1 MDSAPAQAQQQELPA
16 ATPLERVMTSI
27 SIPQRV
33 PKEKSEPAPQ
43 KPYLVRVIA
52 GSVEEDEF
60 PLNLNGTT
68 TIGRKF
74 CDVVFPDD
82 IYLSER
88 HASIVH
94 GPDGFSL
101 RDDGS
106 STGVFVKAVE
116 GKSIEVSTS
125 DLLRLGRQFLVFN
138 NDNGSFGFTQYDQTG
153 KEVKRYNLSDKT
165 IVLGR
170 EAPDITLDPK
180 DMTLSRRHLSI
191 SVKDGKMFIKDLKS
205 VNGTYLKV
213 RSAVTLEDGDQ
224 FRVGQQA
231 FKLSYQKQQAP
242 TKVHVTTR
250 VSIPPKFSQTPLPV
264 AQPAPA
270 VAATGM
276 SVVIRNVG
284 KSFSFAA
291 GQTLCE
297 VAEKGGVK
305 IVAECHAGI
314 CGSDPVK
321 IISGKENLNPMGA
334 EEKGTLEDICG
345 VSPEECRLACM
356 AFGVFPDREEDVISA
371 KGQLFVVADGMGGH
385 QGGREASSLAV
396 QRIMESYDRGNATD
410 VPQSL
415 VAAMQAANEEIHN
428 ASLASTALSGMGTTC
443 VVLLVKDRRVYV
455 AHVGDSR
462 VYSVTKRGIKQ
473 VTEDHSTVAE
483 MTRRGILTPEE
494 AKYHPER
501 SVLYRALGTASSTEI
516 DAQPEIVV
524 TSNEW
529 FVLCTDG
536 LSNMVED
543 DEIQKIVTSREP
555 QEACDELVRLANE
568 RGGYDNITI
577 AVVRVKVEDSFI
589 DRMMS

>member
-1 MDSAPAQAQQQELPA
+1 DRRVISGRPNETSHLEFSKEFVIACIGEDIPEAFLNSIGVFMVTGGPANKKRMTVTPLLETQQPNVYLIGDILSQAYLETDDFKADPTTFREIKHRGNIKAALCDGVLVTEVIAQRIAGKKEIDVELKFVDSAPAQAQQQELPA

-74 CDVVFPDD
+74 CDIVFPDD

-138 NDNGSFGFTQYDQTG
+138 KDNGSFGFTHYDQLG
-153 KEVKRYNLSDKT
+153 KEVKRYGLDEKT

-170 EAPDITLDPK
+170 EAPDVTLDPK

-191 SVKDGKMFIKDLKS
+191 SVKHGKLFIKDLKS

-356 AFGVFPDREEDVISA
+356 AKP
-371 KGQLFVVADGMGGH
+371 KG
-385 QGGREASSLAV
+385 AV
-396 QRIMESYDRGNATD
+396 EF
-410 VPQSL
+410 
-415 VAAMQAANEEIHN
+415 EI
-428 ASLASTALSGMGTTC
+428 L
-443 VVLLVKDRRVYV
+443 
-455 AHVGDSR
+455 
-462 VYSVTKRGIKQ
+462 
-473 VTEDHSTVAE
+473 
-483 MTRRGILTPEE
+483 
-494 AKYHPER
+494 
-501 SVLYRALGTASSTEI
+501 
-516 DAQPEIVV
+516 
-524 TSNEW
+524 
-529 FVLCTDG
+529 
-536 LSNMVED
+536 
-543 DEIQKIVTSREP
+543 
-555 QEACDELVRLANE
+555 
-568 RGGYDNITI
+568 
-577 AVVRVKVEDSFI
+577 
-589 DRMMS
+589 